1 MDGSSNII
9 TTGKPGMERQ
19 AISSGDASSPA
30 SNIKSSVSLN
40 SGVLDSKMEEAK
52 AMLAEVELEK
62 KTLEKSTG
70 EIGQR
75 LDDVATI
82 LKQIQL
88 KEEKLDVTHTA
99 IDVRMDNMDR
109 MLGQLELEKQEIAQW
124 KLELQQQQEVNGKQT
139 EKLEHGQK
147 ALQKQSD
154 MLAQLMRQQHQTKS
168 NLDSREEKLEA
179 REKTLALRELAL
191 KKGEITLVYRE
202 QGLKAYEQEVQKQI
216 NSYLQDENAL
226 QKRMD
231 RMLNQSLETTL
242 TNHSEDFSTPYV
254 PGSETQVTNFSSPN
268 RNLPSEHAYRLV
280 GSRNSL
286 ISFT

>member
-1 MDGSSNII
+1 MDDNSDTII
-9 TTGKPGMERQ
+9 TGSAGMKQ
-19 AISSGDASSPA
+19 HAFSSGDASSPV
-30 SNIKSSVSLN
+30 SNIKSSLS
-40 SGVLDSKMEEAK
+40 LDSGMLDSTMEQAK
-52 AMLAEVELEK
+52 VMLVDVELEK
-62 KTLEKSTG
+62 EILERNTG

-75 LDDVATI
+75 LDDVADI

-88 KEEKLDVTHTA
+88 KEEKLDLTHTA
-99 IDVRMDNMDR
+99 IDIRMENMDK
-109 MLGQLELEKQEIAQW
+109 MLVQLELEKQEIARW
-124 KLELQQQQEVNGKQT
+124 KLELQHQQESNQKQT
-139 EKLEHGQK
+139 AKLELGQK

-179 REKTLALRELAL
+179 REKSLALREVAL
-191 KKGEITLVYRE
+191 KKGEITLVHRE

-216 NSYLQDENAL
+216 DSYLQDENAL

-254 PGSETQVTNFSSPN
+254 PGSTTQVII
-268 RNLPSEHAYRLV
+268 
-280 GSRNSL
+280 SR
-286 ISFT
+286 

>member
-1 MDGSSNII
+1 MDGSRNII
-9 TTGKPGMERQ
+9 TTGKSGMERQ
-19 AISSGDASSPA
+19 TMSSGDASSPA
-30 SNIKSSVSLN
+30 SNFKTSVSFN
-40 SGVLDSKMEEAK
+40 SGALDSKMEEAK
-52 AMLAEVELEK
+52 AMLAEVEVEK
-62 KTLEKSTG
+62 KTLERNTG

-75 LDDVATI
+75 LDDVANI

-88 KEEKLDVTHTA
+88 KEEKLDLTHSA
-99 IDVRMDNMDR
+99 IDIRMDNMDR
-109 MLGQLELEKQEIAQW
+109 TLSQLELEKHEIAQW
-124 KLELQQQQEVNGKQT
+124 KLELQQQQEVNDKQT

-154 MLAQLMRQQHQTKS
+154 MLALLMRQQHQAKA
-168 NLDSREEKLEA
+168 NLDSREAKLEA

-191 KKGEITLVYRE
+191 KRGEITLVHRE
-202 QGLKAYEQEVQKQI
+202 KGLKAYEQEVQKQI

-254 PGSETQVTNFSSPN
+254 PGSTTQVIFPSPN
-268 RNLPSEHAYRLV
+268 HKFYRNMLT
-280 GSRNSL
+280 G
-286 ISFT
+286 

>member
-1 MDGSSNII
+1 MDDSCNTILTGSV
-9 TTGKPGMERQ
+9 GVERQ
-19 AISSGDASSPA
+19 AISSGDASSSPVL
-30 SNIKSSVSLN
+30 NIESSLSSN
-40 SGVLDSKMEEAK
+40 SGVLDSKMEQAK
-52 AMLAEVELEK
+52 VMLAGIELEK
-62 KTLEKSTG
+62 KTLERDTG

-75 LDDVATI
+75 LDDVANI

-88 KEEKLDVTHTA
+88 KEEKLDLTHNA
-99 IDVRMDNMDR
+99 IDIRMDSMDK
-109 MLGQLELEKQEIAQW
+109 MLVQLEMEKKEIARW
-124 KLELQQQQEVNGKQT
+124 KLELQQQQQANVKQT

-168 NLDSREEKLEA
+168 NLDSREEKLGA
-179 REKTLALRELAL
+179 REKALALRELAL
-191 KKGEITLVYRE
+191 KKGEITLVHRE

-242 TNHSEDFSTPYV
+242 TNHSEDFSTPYI
-254 PGSETQVTNFSSPN
+254 PGSTTHVILPRRVATSVETCLQF
-268 RNLPSEHAYRLV
+268 
-280 GSRNSL
+280 SRN
-286 ISFT
+286 